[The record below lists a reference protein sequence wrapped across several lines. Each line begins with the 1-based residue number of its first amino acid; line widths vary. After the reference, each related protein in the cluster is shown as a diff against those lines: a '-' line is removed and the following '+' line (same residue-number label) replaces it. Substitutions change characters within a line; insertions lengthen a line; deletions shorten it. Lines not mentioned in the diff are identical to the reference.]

1 MDSTRLRGPEKNG
14 REVTKPTPQIVKQIA
29 HEIAM
34 YECARRPM
42 LPEAL
47 EFLRQNDLLH
57 DYVPS
62 LRSYGDAA
70 MFFHEALKG
79 SPGLPD
85 VRYLATR
92 FAVLQLKQRVGLSDT
107 LCAVLLDQQDFR
119 ESSHQKIG
127 RWVEIAHEL
136 TQKWE
141 ARVH

>member
-42 LPEAL
+42 PPEAL
-47 EFLRQNDLLH
+47 EFLRQNDLAH
-57 DYVPS
+57 DYYPS
-62 LRSYGDAA
+62 LHSYGDAA
-70 MFFHEALKG
+70 VFFHEALKG
-79 SPGLPD
+79 SPDRPD
-85 VRYLATR
+85 VRYLSTR
-92 FAVLQLKQRVGLSDT
+92 FAILQLKLKVGLSDI
-107 LCAVLLDQQDFR
+107 LCAVLLEQQDFR
-119 ESSHQKIG
+119 ENSHQKIG
-127 RWVEIAHEL
+127 KWVEIAYEL

>member
-1 MDSTRLRGPEKNG
+1 MTETR
-14 REVTKPTPQIVKQIA
+14 KPIPQIVKQIA

-34 YECARRPM
+34 YECSRRPM
-42 LPEAL
+42 PPEAL

-57 DYVPS
+57 DYHPS

-70 MFFHEALKG
+70 AFFHEVLKG
-79 SPGLPD
+79 SSQKPD
-85 VRYLATR
+85 VRTIATH

-107 LCAVLLDQQDFR
+107 LCAVMLEQRDFR
-119 ESSHQKIG
+119 ENSHQKIG
-127 RWVEIAHEL
+127 KWVEIAHEL